1 MWSIDT
7 HLARCLSCL
16 IDLNRKTRTKQQ
28 LMICFRVFAG
38 CLSSFQHVLS
48 LSLSRFS
55 SLGVHRSN
63 HTMATWK
70 KTNSIPA
77 SWRWF
82 PWDPRRRYSLRI
94 MNHFIDPRYSFDSNR
109 RFLFDGLVWPRS
121 LICRKHRS
129 HLDFYS
135 HEREGKRHSSRSF
148 THRFYRIYRSLSMTV
163 TLFLRFFLLIN
174 QIIRTLW
181 IFMEKIL
188 RIIHLVHG
196 WIAMLRSIFSALHLL
211 VARLMNLSF
220 KIYRIFYLLSILFEP
235 FSDRT
240 FEKAVRS
247 FSRFL
252 YDYYS
257 SNGACYT
264 LKARTHHILTRVRA
278 RWKNTSSM
286 IDDDEIFYDAL
297 NDEKESW
304 SLFCSMFVFLYS
316 IYVCTVFIV
325 NFLTFYH
332 QKTQSIWL
340 SHVQGGDE

>member
-1 MWSIDT
+1 
-7 HLARCLSCL
+7 
-16 IDLNRKTRTKQQ
+16 
-28 LMICFRVFAG
+28 MICFRVFAG

-48 LSLSRFS
+48 LSLARFS

-70 KTNSIPA
+70 KTNSSPTP
-77 SWRWF
+77 WRWS
-82 PWDPRRRYSLRI
+82 PWDQRRRYLLRI
-94 MNHFIDPRYSFDSNR
+94 MNHFIGPRYSFDSNR
-109 RFLFDGLVWPRS
+109 RFCLDRLVCSRS
-121 LICRKHRS
+121 LISRKHRS
-129 HLDFYS
+129 PLDFYS

-188 RIIHLVHG
+188 RILHLVHG
-196 WIAMLRSIFSALHLL
+196 WIEMLRSIFSALHLL

-220 KIYRIFYLLSILFEP
+220 KIHRIFYLLSILFEP

-247 FSRFL
+247 FSHFL

-278 RWKNTSSM
+278 RWRNTSPM

-297 NDEKESW
+297 NEEYQWREGES
-304 SLFCSMFVFLYS
+304 SLLLRS
-316 IYVCTVFIV
+316 IDVCQMIAFFPLTRYMSVLFYCYLSHVLSSKDTVNRTSLIS
-325 NFLTFYH
+325 
-332 QKTQSIWL
+332 KWIWL
-340 SHVQGGDE
+340 SQVQGGRIIDLSSPDS